1 MKRHPKSVSIDTMH
15 RSMCASID
23 LAHRSTERLRG
34 FECPNV
40 QPTASRRLHPRSIAV
55 AVEAPQWPSPS
66 MEAPARAPP
75 SSRVVVFDVPVRAL
89 QRGFS
94 FARANAAKQLD
105 AIRAIPGDVKRAR
118 KRLRERRRTRKGAA
132 ASRRMRA
139 MVHRGNRI
147 GAREDDETTNH
158 LGLCLQLGL
167 AVACEATEDAL
178 SRELVASSVEQG
190 ERVRCRRVVCDV
202 ASQKLADGGEATPSF
217 TFIVDAPE
225 AFAAVRDA
233 WGMDDDV
240 YRKALALDGFGGGDK
255 AWKMSKRGD
264 LKGTIVAAEDETLST
279 SKMTLRVISQGLA
292 SGKSQSWFFCSEDGT
307 LLIKTCDAREKRELL
322 KMLPKYTRYVKEN
335 STASL
340 LPQFYGLYTL
350 KFSGA
355 RELSFVVMNYW
366 FASTKHIGKRYDLKG
381 SSHGRS
387 ASEREKRKGD
397 AAIYKDN
404 DFDQA
409 DAAQTRHAEDICAV
423 LKKDAEFLA
432 SCNLIDYSLVYG
444 HYTAQTDFE
453 RLEATAAFDEQES
466 QAWHADSRVC
476 TPRANRGG
484 ADESPPYTP
493 RSPHDKIFD
502 GVLEDDD
509 GSVPEDEGEEEV
521 EEEEQEEE
529 QEQED
534 NDEEADEDEALSMSP
549 VDDGS
554 QTATPLKLVVLSNR
568 TNPFCAFFGDVARVN
583 QLRVVNME
591 NGAAFVGLIDVL
603 TPYGVKKKIENF
615 FTGKLLCGR
624 DVSCQP
630 PKRYAARFYAFMKER
645 VFIAK

>member
-1 MKRHPKSVSIDTMH
+1 VTVHSIDITR
-15 RSMCASID
+15 RSMCALID
-23 LAHRSTERLRG
+23 HVYRSNWANAWLRMS
-34 FECPNV
+34 EY
-40 QPTASRRLHPRSIAV
+40 PTDGTGSRSPASP
-55 AVEAPQWPSPS
+55 PQSPSPWMS
-66 MEAPARAPP
+66 SDDARAPP

-105 AIRAIPGDVKRAR
+105 VIRAIPGDVKRAR

-158 LGLCLQLGL
+158 LGLCLQIGL
-167 AVACEATEDAL
+167 AVACDASEDAAT
-178 SRELVASSVEQG
+178 RELMASSVEHG
-190 ERVRCRRVVCDV
+190 GRVRCRRVVCDV
-202 ASQKLADGGEATPSF
+202 VSQKLADGGEATPSF

-240 YRKALALDGFGGGDK
+240 YRKALALDGFDGGDK

-279 SKMTLRVISQGLA
+279 SKTTLRVISQGLA
-292 SGKSQSWFFCSEDGT
+292 SGKSRSWFFCSEDGT

-322 KMLPKYTRYVKEN
+322 KMLPRYTRYVKEN
-335 STASL
+335 STTSL

-355 RELSFVVMNYW
+355 SELSFVVMNYW

-381 SSHGRS
+381 STHGRS
-387 ASEREKRKGD
+387 ASERERRKGD

-493 RSPHDKIFD
+493 RSPQNKVFD

-509 GSVPEDEGEEEV
+509 GSVPEDEGEEV
-521 EEEEQEEE
+521 EEEEEQEE

-534 NDEEADEDEALSMSP
+534 NNEEADEGEALSMSP